1 MRIGLMA
8 GATAAIGD
16 SLDSISAFAKMAEA
30 KKFNTVWLANIF
42 GLDAITTLSIIGRE
56 TSEIELGTAVT
67 PSYPRHPSAMAQQAL
82 TASVACSGRFS
93 LGVGLSHKLVIEDFL
108 GMSYEKP
115 ARHMREYLEV
125 LSPLLKGEAVSFD
138 GQQYSTHLALDVPGA
153 KHIPLLIA
161 ALGPTMLK
169 LAGSIADGTTTW
181 MVGTQTLESYIIP
194 TMKAEALAAN
204 RPAPRIVA
212 GLPIALTDDVV
223 FAKEKIAKDLEIY
236 GMMPSYRAMLDKEN
250 AAGPAD
256 IALVGDRNS
265 LKDGIA
271 RLRDIGVT
279 DFNAAIIPVAEGVF
293 EDTVEFLQS
302 ELA

>member
-8 GATAAIGD
+8 GATAATGD

-82 TASVACSGRFS
+82 TASVACNGRFS

-138 GQQYSTHLALDVPGA
+138 GQQYSTHLALDVPEA

-194 TMKAEALAAN
+194 TMKAAALAAN